1 MNKIVGTVSFKKFT
15 GEKLENVAE
24 YVKKY
29 CDEHKNVD
37 IEILIGTDSQ
47 NKARHTTYSTV
58 IVLYTPSHGGHCIFK
73 RWKTPKETVRQVRL
87 LKEVEESLNT
97 ANELVEAGCKKPKY
111 IDIDINPKYLFNEET
126 FKKILKLKSIFL
138 EFDEDGSRKMEL
150 DEMEEMFHKNKLF
163 VSTNELI
170 ELFCKGQKIKKEQI
184 KNKFV

>member
-111 IDIDINPKYLFNEET
+111 IDINPNPKFKSNEVYQAAKGWIESMGYEVR
-126 FKKILKLKSIFL
+126 FKTVAPLVTSAADWLV
-138 EFDEDGSRKMEL
+138 R
-150 DEMEEMFHKNKLF
+150 
-163 VSTNELI
+163 
-170 ELFCKGQKIKKEQI
+170 C
-184 KNKFV
+184 